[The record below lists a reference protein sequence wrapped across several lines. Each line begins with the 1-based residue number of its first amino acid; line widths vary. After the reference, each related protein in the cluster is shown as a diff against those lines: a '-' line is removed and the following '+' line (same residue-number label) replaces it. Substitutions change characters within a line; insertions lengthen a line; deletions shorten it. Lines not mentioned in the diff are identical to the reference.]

1 VFSTT
6 NLTNF
11 INPRNID
18 NLILA
23 GLSTRDVVL
32 STLRDAADADYR
44 MFVLADCCAD
54 SNPEV
59 HKLLKVLIEHVFPHQ
74 ADILHS
80 NEMGALVS

>member
-23 GLSTRDVVL
+23 GVSTSGVVL

-59 HKLLKVLIEHVFPHQ
+59 HKVLIEHVFPHQ
-74 ADILHS
+74 ADIPHS